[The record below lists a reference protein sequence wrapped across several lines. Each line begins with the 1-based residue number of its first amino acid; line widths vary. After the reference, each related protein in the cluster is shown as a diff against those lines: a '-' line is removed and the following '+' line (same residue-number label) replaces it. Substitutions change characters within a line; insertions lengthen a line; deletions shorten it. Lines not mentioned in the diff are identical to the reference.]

1 MKIIIKRIVLALLPF
16 SINIVQAQN
25 NCEQISTIS
34 IEKLVPALQ
43 KNDVSTILTILN
55 TMEAS
60 CGENEFTL
68 RTRLIYQLIN
78 KENIDAVYSKYINHR
93 RDEELIFR
101 WDNAAESDYQ
111 YRYSKNKKKF
121 NNIPLR
127 HPTDSL
133 LKVKSLA
140 LLNSPSYTSLND
152 QEVAILQ
159 LFTDDIDSY
168 LDWRETKQV
177 VETKSKQRDT
187 YTSHQTKHTFGI
199 HTGIFM
205 PIEDNFYFG
214 NSFMGGLSIMSA
226 FTNDFVFDVHYKF
239 RVHSK
244 MPAIDFVYKEDI
256 RAVEPNSSHVLSIGT
271 GYKLLNKNRFI
282 ILPKLNL
289 GYGIIWT
296 GLSETV
302 YGEDDEGNET
312 ETRLP
317 KNVQTLHSTFG
328 IAIMRHIS
336 NKTYIGVESNI
347 HLIPYK
353 WDSKLKSSIPS
364 KYASLEFFVRF

>member
-1 MKIIIKRIVLALLPF
+1 MKIIRELIALALF
-16 SINIVQAQN
+16 SLSTHIAQAQN

-43 KNDVSTILTILN
+43 KNDVSSILTTLN

-68 RTRLIYQLIN
+68 RTRLIYQIIN
-78 KENIDAVYSKYINHR
+78 RENTDAVYTKYIKHR
-93 RDEELIFR
+93 FDDDLISR
-101 WDNAAESDYQ
+101 WDNAVEADYQ
-111 YRYSKNKKKF
+111 NIYVKNKKRL
-121 NNIPLR
+121 NYVPLR
-127 HPTDSL
+127 HSTDSL

-140 LLNSPSYTSLND
+140 LLNSPSYANLHD

-159 LFTDDIDSY
+159 LFADDIDSY
-168 LDWRETKQV
+168 LDWRDTKQV
-177 VETKSKQRDT
+177 VEIKSKQRDA
-187 YTSHQTKHTFGI
+187 YTAHQEKHTFGI
-199 HTGIFM
+199 HTGVFM

-214 NSFMGGLSIMSA
+214 NSLTGGLSIMSA
-226 FTNDFVFDVHYKF
+226 FTNDFVFDLHYKF
-239 RVHSK
+239 RIHSK
-244 MPAIDFVYKEDI
+244 SPAFEFLYKDDI
-256 RAVEPNSSHVLSIGT
+256 YDIESNSSHVLSIGA
-271 GYKLLNKNRFI
+271 GYKLLDKHKFI

-312 ETRLP
+312 ESTRFR
-317 KNVQTLHSTFG
+317 NVQTLHSSFG
-328 IAIMRHIS
+328 ISVMRHIR
-336 NKTYIGVESNI
+336 NKTYIGIESNV

-353 WDSKLKSSIPS
+353 WDSNLRSPIPS
-364 KYASLEFFVRF
+364 KYASFEFFVRF